1 MLFFRCGQIEL
12 MSLKSLHAII
22 RNRLINME
30 ALVQKKIF
38 FILISLSLILSAC
51 RAGESGGAA
60 DTTEAYITALA
71 SKDEATLIS
80 NSCADWEDDALLEFD
95 SFALVEV
102 TLDGMAC
109 SETGEEG
116 NIALVDCTGTMQM
129 SYNGEPQELDL
140 STRTYEVALEGG
152 NWLVCGVR

>member
-1 MLFFRCGQIEL
+1 MRLVKSHIIYF
-12 MSLKSLHAII
+12 SLIDII

-30 ALVQKKIF
+30 ALVQNKILF
-38 FILISLSLILSAC
+38 LLISLSLILSAC
-51 RAGESGGAA
+51 GAGTSGGAA
-60 DTTEAYITALA
+60 DTVEAYITALA
-71 SKDEATLIS
+71 SKDEAALLS
-80 NSCADWEDDALLEFD
+80 NSCADYEDDALLELD

-116 NIALVDCTGTMQM
+116 NLVLVDCTGTVQM

-140 STRTYEVALEGG
+140 STRTYEVTNENG
-152 NWLVCGVR
+152 NWLVCGTR